1 MTFYLSKLDCD
12 LAYYMC
18 DVMDPM
24 HYLRHRWKARD
35 RSYKRL
41 RSSGMSVS
49 SAIALSRD
57 L

>member
-24 HYLRHRWKARD
+24 VYLRHRWKARD
-35 RSYKRL
+35 RSYMIL
-41 RSSGMSVS
+41 RSSGVSVT
-49 SAIALSRD
+49 SAIMLSRD